1 MLYYISINLKDDF
14 YTYINYKIKK
24 TKFTILN
31 QKNLNITWKEQ
42 YKKILFCIY
51 NDIGIG
57 IGNSIGFFICI

>member
-1 MLYYISINLKDDF
+1 MLYYISNLKDDF